1 LQITKVAASAERPA
15 NVAVYIDVHDSN
27 GKPVPGLNE
36 QNFRIL
42 EDGKLVPPAK
52 AKRAL
57 LDTSSFAARY
67 TMLLVDLS
75 GPIVDSE
82 DLPELATSVG
92 RFVDRVGAVGEVAV
106 GAFDG
111 SDEVAPFLGFGA
123 TAETAAVVD
132 GIRHFRPHNRNT
144 NLNGAVYQGLHAL
157 REKLAE
163 SKASEKSAALVVFTD
178 RGDLSHTVSAETLKQ
193 GMDESA
199 GTQIFIIGAGEKINR
214 PELTAIGR
222 TSALLSTDPKA
233 FKKSFEEVTQK
244 LSANTNGRYVLSYC
258 SPKRRGDHKVEI
270 EVVTPHDKGRAGYRF
285 NADGFGSGCSPKRKP
300 SFSMGGGGEGGAQ
313 EAAKDAKPAKPPKQ
327 PKDQDQED
335 GES

>member
-1 LQITKVAASAERPA
+1 MQITKVAASAERPA
-15 NVAVYIDVHDSN
+15 NVALYIDVHDSD
-27 GKPVPGLNE
+27 GKAVPGLNE
-36 QNFRIL
+36 KNFRIL
-42 EDGKLVPPAK
+42 EDGKLVAPSK

-57 LDTSSFAARY
+57 LDTSSLAANY

-75 GPIVDSE
+75 GPVVDSE
-82 DLPELATSVG
+82 DLPELAASVG
-92 RFVDRVGAVGEVAV
+92 RFVDRVGAVSEVAV

-123 TAETAAVVD
+123 TAETSAVVD

-157 REKLAE
+157 GEKLAE
-163 SKASEKSAALVVFTD
+163 SKASEKSATLVVYTD

-193 GMDESA
+193 GMNDSPA
-199 GTQIFIIGAGEKINR
+199 RIFIIGAGEKINR

-233 FKKSFEEVTQK
+233 FKKSFDEVIQK
-244 LSANTNGRYVLSYC
+244 LSVSTNGRYVLSYC

-270 EVVTPHDKGRAGYRF
+270 QVVTPHDKGSASYRF
-285 NADGFGSGCSPKRKP
+285 NADGFSSGCSPKRKP
-300 SFSMGGGGEGGAQ
+300 SFNLGGEGEAQ
-313 EAAKDAKPAKPPKQ
+313 EAAKDAKPGKPPKPAKQ
-327 PKDQDQED
+327 PKDDDQED
-335 GES
+335 SES